1 MWRIAPHTTQ
11 KGENNGKDGKFC
23 PPCDVRRRAGNTRLR
38 VTLSLMLVLAL
49 VFGCVGAFAGEVSAL
64 GSSADGSSTGYVY
77 IRNVKTGMYLTF
89 PDTTVNTTSFL
100 QVRTYYGTP
109 ANSAR
114 QQWRVHHGQ

>member
-1 MWRIAPHTTQ
+1 MEKMA
-11 KGENNGKDGKFC
+11 NFA
-23 PPCDVRRRAGNTRLR
+23 PPCDVRRRAGGTRLR

-49 VFGCVGAFAGEVSAL
+49 VFGCVGMFAGEAMAL
-64 GSSADGSSTGYVY
+64 GASGDGGTGGYVY